1 MDRLRRAVARVQA
14 RRDEKGSVI
23 VEAAIIIPLLLIL
36 TFGAIEF
43 GIAFRDA
50 AAVAASTRSGARLAS
65 TLSTA
70 DDATFSNNV
79 SLAVS
84 DSLHDLISATPTSL
98 VIYRADAN
106 GNVPGG
112 TFASCSDCWRFH
124 WDTGTNKWV
133 SDGNA
138 DTWTQAERQL
148 AVCRSAALPSVGVYV
163 KATQKNLTGLFG
175 PDRTTDQKT
184 AMRLEPPSTD
194 QCP

>member
-1 MDRLRRAVARVQA
+1 VDRLRRAVARVQA

-112 TFASCSDCWRFH
+112 TFTSCSDCWRFH

-138 DTWTQAERQL
+138 DTWTQAERQA
-148 AVCRSAALPSVGVYV
+148 AVCRSGALPSVGVYV

-175 PDRTTDQKT
+175 PNRTTDQKT